1 MWKSY
6 GIQAS
11 KTQPR
16 WALPFADA
24 FITALGRFL
33 GGMAKA
39 YYVKCVCVT
48 LSRYLASDSTSD
60 VRCAEKLKPK
70 IVRSGSVALWHWW
83 ILNLRGYF
91 GPLEKEF
98 GMVQHPLNNVCA
110 VCLSKSNGEETRIND
125 ESFCVSLHW
134 CTLNFLMATSTE
146 VFDFE

>member
-1 MWKSY
+1 MESY

-98 GMVQHPLNNVCA
+98 GMVQH
-110 VCLSKSNGEETRIND
+110 LSIMSALSAWASPMGKRKNQWWIFLCFT
-125 ESFCVSLHW
+125 SLVHIE
-134 CTLNFLMATSTE
+134 LFDATSTE